1 MNGSLR
7 ITRRGKI
14 VVFLALVALSVLLN
28 YLLRDWT
35 PYGPMPL

>member
-1 MNGSLR
+1 MTGLR
-7 ITRRGKI
+7 ITRRGR
-14 VVFLALVALSVLLN
+14 VVLALAMLSFALVLN